1 MVKVMFNIYIYD
13 YRSISISNL
22 ITDVVLFNKRGTLR
36 LSYLIVARLRKK
48 ERVVG
53 LIGGTSNSSNKQ
65 AVTELSLVLTI
76 SRLHNGTSRSNG

>member
-1 MVKVMFNIYIYD
+1 MFNIYIYD

-22 ITDVVLFNKRGTLR
+22 ITDVVLKRGTLR

-48 ERVVG
+48 EGVVG

-65 AVTELSLVLTI
+65 AVTEFSLVLTI
-76 SRLHNGTSRSNG
+76 SRLHNGSNG